1 VRVALLS
8 LPEKF
13 TEEELFNRIAS
24 LSYKGD
30 FRMIIG
36 ENPNKVQN
44 IVSSQMENF
53 HRLYFGLLDDL
64 PNVSILNNGNL
75 QQSDNPRY
83 RGLMV
88 KKLPKTMYDKVLRQ
102 HRSYASSNNL
112 DLPEDMSVLYE
123 QIAQS
128 PALTSYIDKSEC

>member
-75 QQSDNPRY
+75 QQSDNPRF

>member
-1 VRVALLS
+1 
-8 LPEKF
+8 
-13 TEEELFNRIAS
+13 
-24 LSYKGD
+24 
-30 FRMIIG
+30 MIIG

-75 QQSDNPRY
+75 QQSDNPRF